1 MIELKQPIASA
12 LKPTSGAALPIG
24 SCPSNGI
31 LLESGGTII
40 GLAPS
45 VAGSIPQ
52 WTGTAWVDSSRAAG
66 IATTSTPGITLAN
79 TTAATAGVPVQ
90 YSQALQISGTAHDT
104 DGNVSV
110 AHHCRI
116 GLRPVN
122 GNTTS
127 SAVHISFATD
137 SGSYTSRL
145 NLSNVG
151 VLTTNYLALDGVSG
165 SISIGLSGARV
176 DGYSD
181 RSTGL
186 GTSTNYSCLGA
197 SYPLVLL
204 HNARTDGENNVV
216 IANVYDRNAASL
228 TNGSSMMNVL
238 NSWVNDADLN
248 RHMAE
253 SYYDGSIW
261 LAAGNA
267 TGAIGVHNG
276 AGGKFGNINELVS
289 IPNGGGAATTT
300 AQVPAGAILF
310 SAPILVTTAVPG
322 SVTLSVGIASA
333 ATVFGTGISGAA
345 GTSNKGTAN
354 EWTVAATAQ
363 GIVVTPSGDPG
374 ADTGRV
380 RVACTYYLP
389 SAPTS

>member
-1 MIELKQPIASA
+1 MTIELRQPIASA
-12 LKPTSGAALPIG
+12 IAETSGPSVLAAAVIPAD
-24 SCPSNGI
+24 SI
-31 LLESGGTII
+31 LLRSSGTTNTII

-52 WTGTAWVDSSRAAG
+52 WTGTAWVDSSRAAD
-66 IATTSTPGITLAN
+66 IQTTSTPGITLAN
-79 TTAATAGVPVQ
+79 TTAATSGIPVQ
-90 YSQALQISGTAHDT
+90 YSQALQFSGTAHDT

-137 SGSYTSRL
+137 LGVYASRL
-145 NLSNVG
+145 NVTNIG
-151 VLTTNYLALDGVSG
+151 VLTAAGLVSSGTVGAG
-165 SISIGLSGARV
+165 SGNTGLSLA
-176 DGYSD
+176 D

-186 GTSTNYSCLGA
+186 GSTGNLQQGSDV
-197 SYPLVLL
+197 PLLML
-204 HNARTDGENNVV
+204 HQLRTDGAGNIVF
-216 IANVYDRNAASL
+216 ANVWDRNAASL
-228 TNGSSMMNVL
+228 TNGASVMNVL

-248 RHMAE
+248 RHMLE
-253 SYYDGSIW
+253 SNYDGSLW
-261 LAAGNA
+261 MAAGNA

-300 AQVPAGAILF
+300 AQVPAGALLF
-310 SAPILVTTAVPG
+310 AAPIRVTTVVPG

-333 ATVFGTGISGAA
+333 PTLCGTGISGAA
-345 GTSNKGTAN
+345 GTESKGAASA
-354 EWTVAATAQ
+354 WTVTASAQ